1 MVRETGRHRPRVGAY
16 VSPRKTT
23 TDQPLDSE
31 GCGSN
36 PVGGLGNSPL
46 SIPTKPTMTYTDT
59 RVSGHQ
65 RQTQYKTVWVNE
77 HTRSTA
83 SERAHRPFTGAGH
96 VDMESI
102 RARRTYVAQCK
113 AAGIAY

>member
-1 MVRETGRHRPRVGAY
+1 MAVDRIQSVAWAL
-16 VSPRKTT
+16 SP
-23 TDQPLDSE
+23 
-31 GCGSN
+31 SN
-36 PVGGLGNSPL
+36 N
-46 SIPTKPTMTYTDT
+46 PTKPSMTYTET

-65 RQTQYKTVWVNE
+65 RQTQYKTVWVQE

-102 RARRTYVAQCK
+102 RARRTYIAQRK
-113 AAGIAY
+113 AAGLPY